1 MFGKKK
7 NGKIKV
13 CHYEGLD
20 DFMQNY
26 PCEIQIIGDI
36 FEIKRLKPETVVTLS
51 MEKIIK
57 FDAMSEEQF
66 MSKYHNCKIEG
77 QSKSPKTFLVVTY
90 KAKDDTIKYLAF
102 WGVLFDGMKLID
114 IAYKNVKNS
123 ESYSL

>member
-7 NGKIKV
+7 KSIIKV

-26 PCEIQIIGDI
+26 PCEIQIKEDI

-90 KAKDDTIKYLAF
+90 NAKDNTIKYLAF
-102 WGVLFDGMKLID
+102 WGVLFEGMKLID
-114 IAYKNVKNS
+114 IAYKNVKNT